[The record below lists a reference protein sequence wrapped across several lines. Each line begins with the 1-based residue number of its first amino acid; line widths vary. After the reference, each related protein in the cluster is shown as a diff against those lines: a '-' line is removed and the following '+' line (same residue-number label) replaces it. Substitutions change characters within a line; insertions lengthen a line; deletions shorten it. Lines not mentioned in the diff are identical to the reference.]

1 MALMEQLFAGIGY
14 FVYEAMPAT
23 VVAHYPMEVFLYLCM
38 KQKWTVLMGRE
49 RIMAP
54 LSLPIHT
61 VSGTIP
67 MGTREHNKLHLKIGQ
82 MCLNKL
88 EFP

>member
-23 VVAHYPMEVFLYLCM
+23 VVAHYTMEVFLYLCM

-49 RIMAP
+49 RVMAP

-61 VSGTIP
+61 VSGTVP
-67 MGTREHNKLHLKIGQ
+67 MGTREHNKLHLKLDQ

>member
-23 VVAHYPMEVFLYLCM
+23 VVAHYPMEMFLYLCL

-49 RIMAP
+49 RVMAP

-61 VSGTIP
+61 VSGTVP
-67 MGTREHNKLHLKIGQ
+67 MGTREHNKLHLKLDQ

>member
-1 MALMEQLFAGIGY
+1 MALMEQLFEGIGY
-14 FVYEAMPAT
+14 FVYKALPAT
-23 VVAHYPMEVFLYLCM
+23 VVAHYVMEVVLHLCM
-38 KQKWTVLMGRE
+38 RQKWTVLMERE
-49 RIMAP
+49 RVMAP

-67 MGTREHNKLHLKIGQ
+67 MGTREHNKLHLKLDQ